1 MFVQETKCDLCGKT
15 ITQNGSTLIG
25 ALKLKYKAKR
35 SYEEI
40 DAHCPY
46 SRWENIDI
54 CPDCLDKIIKAKEV
68 EEW

>member
-1 MFVQETKCDLCGKT
+1 MMFVQETKCDLCGKT
-15 ITQNGSTLIG
+15 ITQNGSILIG

-46 SRWENIDI
+46 SRWESIDI

-68 EEW
+68 E

>member
-1 MFVQETKCDLCGKT
+1 MRTTETKCDLCGKV
-15 ITQNGSTLIG
+15 ITQHGSSLIG

-46 SRWENIDI
+46 SRWKRIDI
-54 CPDCLDKIIKAKEV
+54 CPDCLDKIIKEV
-68 EEW
+68 K